1 MFQGIAVLCFIM
13 TWTMGF
19 LYADVVKSIQISVDG
34 VTGQEHEAVQ
44 KALEISN
51 DLIKEEV
58 VDEQWLKR
66 MERQG
71 PQRIREV
78 LEPFGYYKPDV
89 TVKLEA
95 SDEGSYR
102 FLVTV
107 KTGEPVRIKAIQVI
121 AQGPGTSEDTIQ
133 KMIDEFPLRIGGRLR
148 QDIYEEAKNNLLKKA
163 ISIGYLDAAYSKHS
177 IRITLSQLSAEI
189 DLILETGSKYYFGDI
204 SFTDQTGFPEPFL
217 TRYLAFKRGEV
228 YSQDLNEERYTRRK
242 R

>member
-1 MFQGIAVLCFIM
+1 MNISLGKNSSFVFQGIAVLCFIM

-19 LYADVVKSIQISVDG
+19 LYADVVKSVQISVDG

-107 KTGEPVRIKAIQVI
+107 KTGEPVRIKAI
-121 AQGPGTSEDTIQ
+121 
-133 KMIDEFPLRIGGRLR
+133 R
-148 QDIYEEAKNNLLKKA
+148 
-163 ISIGYLDAAYSKHS
+163 
-177 IRITLSQLSAEI
+177 
-189 DLILETGSKYYFGDI
+189 
-204 SFTDQTGFPEPFL
+204 
-217 TRYLAFKRGEV
+217 
-228 YSQDLNEERYTRRK
+228 
-242 R
+242 

>member
-1 MFQGIAVLCFIM
+1 
-13 TWTMGF
+13 MGF
-19 LYADVVKSIQISVDG
+19 LYADVVKSVQISVDG

-107 KTGEPVRIKAIQVI
+107 KTGEPVRIKAI
-121 AQGPGTSEDTIQ
+121 
-133 KMIDEFPLRIGGRLR
+133 R
-148 QDIYEEAKNNLLKKA
+148 
-163 ISIGYLDAAYSKHS
+163 
-177 IRITLSQLSAEI
+177 
-189 DLILETGSKYYFGDI
+189 
-204 SFTDQTGFPEPFL
+204 
-217 TRYLAFKRGEV
+217 
-228 YSQDLNEERYTRRK
+228 
-242 R
+242 